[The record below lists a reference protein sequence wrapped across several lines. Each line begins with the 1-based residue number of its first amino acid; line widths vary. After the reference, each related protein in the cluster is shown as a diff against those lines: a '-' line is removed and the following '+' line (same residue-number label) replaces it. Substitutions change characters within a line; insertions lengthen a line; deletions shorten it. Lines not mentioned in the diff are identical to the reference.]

1 MSILLVDKA
10 GRRILLIVSGSVMA
24 ASLAAVGAY
33 FYVIYNMDVGD
44 VNLSP
49 VPLTCLIVFMIGY
62 SIGFASIPF
71 LLMGELLPARYKN
84 LLGGIASRYS
94 HLPTK

>member
-1 MSILLVDKA
+1 MSIMLVDKA

-24 ASLAAVGAY
+24 ASQAAMGAY
-33 FYVIYNMDVGD
+33 FYVIYNLDLGED

-84 LLGGIASRYS
+84 LLGGIASRYE
-94 HLPTK
+94 